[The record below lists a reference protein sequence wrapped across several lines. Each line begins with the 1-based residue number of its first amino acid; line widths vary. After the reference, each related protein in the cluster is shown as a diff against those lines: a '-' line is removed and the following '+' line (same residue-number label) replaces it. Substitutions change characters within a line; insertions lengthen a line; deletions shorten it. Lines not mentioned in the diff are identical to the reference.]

1 MSKKEDEKLPE
12 SIRREAVDYHVRSR
26 PDLFNITTI
35 KLSPAAIATNKEK
48 VDAFMR
54 EDQEL
59 QARCDRQ
66 DLSAFTGGGLPGVNY
81 TFNDGETPLIRAVRN
96 GHYKFASKLLQF
108 GARIDDTDSY
118 NKTALHWAAQMGKTD
133 LVRMLIEK
141 GANRELKDAYEK
153 KPISHTRGDGY
164 MTESL
169 AFAGSKP
176 ELHRGNKALA
186 SSIPAQR
193 TPSARSDEY
202 VAKPKDQISSIRKPI
217 TRSSH
222 LGM

>member
-12 SIRREAVDYHVRSR
+12 SIRREAMYDHERSR
-26 PDLFNITTI
+26 PDILDTTTM
-35 KLSPAAIATNKEK
+35 KLSPAAIAKNKEK

-66 DLSAFTGGGLPGVNY
+66 DLGAFIGAGLSGVNY
-81 TFNDGETPLIRAVRN
+81 TFNDGETPLIRAVKN

-141 GANRELKDAYEK
+141 GANRELKDAYER

-169 AFAGSKP
+169 AFTGSKP
-176 ELHRGNKALA
+176 ELHRVNKALA
-186 SSIPAQR
+186 SAIPPQK

-202 VAKPKDQISSIRKPI
+202 TAKPKDKISSIRKPM
-217 TRSSH
+217 TSSSH